1 MKNKLTEKDLNLI
14 MSFVDGELNTTDQQ
28 KAKNLISSN
37 SEAKKAYD
45 DMKLS
50 SNFFSGYVSD
60 IASDSDKIKSN
71 QKTNVNRENIF
82 NVIFQNPF
90 RNFVAYP
97 IAAVFIFSLGF
108 QVNNMQLLNFDNDTE
123 QFRGIEQNEEI
134 QNKIEELEEKIENL
148 EDEVDQYKTEIDRL
162 NKLLKEKNK
171 LEQLKFLRY

>member
-14 MSFVDGELNTTDQQ
+14 MSLVDGELNTTDQQ

-71 QKTNVNRENIF
+71 QKTKVNKENIF

-97 IAAVFIFSLGF
+97 IKQYLSFHWVSKSIICSCLTSI
-108 QVNNMQLLNFDNDTE
+108 MILN
-123 QFRGIEQNEEI
+123 
-134 QNKIEELEEKIENL
+134 NL
-148 EDEVDQYKTEIDRL
+148 EVL
-162 NKLLKEKNK
+162 NKTKKFKIK
-171 LEQLKFLRY
+171 LRN